1 MIVQRRHGIVLIL
14 ALAASFAGCSD
25 RKPPAQFT
33 PVEHEPTLEEKSQQQ
48 DVVKATLGSGKT
60 AATYVA
66 SFAAGKLQSIAE
78 TRTPPAGTERRGNY
92 VFYGGARLT
101 EYSGAALLS
110 DATVA
115 LRFDMQGALISAGG
129 SAGRPGDDEV
139 SAIRNRAQ
147 LLRSH
152 ALARKST
159 RDHSGS
165 SPAH

>member
-1 MIVQRRHGIVLIL
+1 MSVQRRHGIVPIL
-14 ALAASFAGCSD
+14 ALAAAFAGCSD
-25 RKPPAQFT
+25 RKPAAAFT
-33 PVEHEPTLEEKSQQQ
+33 PVEHEPTMEEKARQQ
-48 DVVKATLGSGKT
+48 DMLEATLGTGAAS
-60 AATYVA
+60 ATYVA
-66 SFAAGKLQSIAE
+66 SFDAGKLQSIAE
-78 TRTPPAGTERRGNY
+78 ARTPPAAAARRGNY

-101 EYSGAALLS
+101 QYSGAALLS
-110 DATVA
+110 DATVD
-115 LRFDMQGALISAGG
+115 LRFDMQGALICASG

-159 RDHSGS
+159 RDHSGA